1 MVMRIYSFKI
11 PDATINLLD
20 KIVEKEGYLSRSHA
34 VREILMDYIRER
46 LLKGLE
52 GVTISIGDYVEAGI
66 KRQPMRVV
74 TLHLPECLANLIEEA
89 VRRKIFPDKASLIR
103 RAIRVYF
110 DVEGFPLLAECNGG
124 EEDE

>member
-52 GVTISIGDYVEAGI
+52 GVTISIGDYVDV

-89 VRRKIFPDKASLIR
+89 VKRRIFPDKASLIR

-110 DVEGFPLLAECNGG
+110 DVEGFSLLAECNGG